1 MEGGAE
7 REFAD
12 DDRDVDLHDD
22 DFDDDDDDDDEA
34 DPEDPFMAANAAIQ
48 KAESQAGSE

>member
-22 DFDDDDDDDDEA
+22 DDDRDENLDDEER
-34 DPEDPFMAANAAIQ
+34 DVLDILLTHNENMF
-48 KAESQAGSE
+48 